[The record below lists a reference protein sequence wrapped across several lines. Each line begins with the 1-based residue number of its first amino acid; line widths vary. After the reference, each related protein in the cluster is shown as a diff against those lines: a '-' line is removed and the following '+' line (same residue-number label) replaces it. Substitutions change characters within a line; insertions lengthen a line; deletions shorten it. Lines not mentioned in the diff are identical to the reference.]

1 MKTSGRPSPRSTQ
14 GPLRRRMRTDV
25 TVSSTTGA
33 IEKGSS
39 RAARPVTPPPQGL
52 SRGKRARSSR
62 STEAPAAA
70 RRYAHVEPAG
80 PAPTTIAS

>member
-1 MKTSGRPSPRSTQ
+1 
-14 GPLRRRMRTDV
+14 MRTEV

-33 IEKGSS
+33 IENGRSL
-39 RAARPVTPPPQGL
+39 AARPVTPPPQGL

-62 STEAPAAA
+62 RTEAPAEAS
-70 RRYAHVEPAG
+70 RYAHVEPAG